1 MKQHITPEQLQ
12 ELSEEQKER
21 LREWWFKHIKVGDVF
36 IVDGKMKSSYLSRL
50 RQQNTLNVVAEV
62 KRKYFGVGSI
72 YKDYTLMKIGEVL
85 KDGDV
90 TIGPNPLLS
99 IGQCIELLEEK
110 YPNGIS
116 FHSDWGDCSEV
127 WIVLVQDTQGDD
139 PPDSFIDRI
148 TITRDHELIDALW
161 QAVKEVL

>member
-1 MKQHITPEQLQ
+1 MKQTITVKQLQ
-12 ELSEEQKER
+12 ELTEEQKER
-21 LREWWFKHIKVGDVF
+21 LREWWVVREGDRFFAKGKWEDIAGESAPGCVESYDF
-36 IVDGKMKSSYLSRL
+36 DGESWDK
-50 RQQNTLNVVAEV
+50 
-62 KRKYFGVGSI
+62 
-72 YKDYTLMKIGEVL
+72 KDCL
-85 KDGDV
+85 
-90 TIGPNPLLS
+90 PLLS
-99 IGQCIELLEEK
+99 VGQCIELLEEK

>member
-1 MKQHITPEQLQ
+1 MKQHIAPEQLQ

-21 LREWWFKHIKVGDVF
+21 LRRWWVVREGDRFFAKGKWEDIAGESALGCVESYDF
-36 IVDGKMKSSYLSRL
+36 DGESWDK
-50 RQQNTLNVVAEV
+50 
-62 KRKYFGVGSI
+62 
-72 YKDYTLMKIGEVL
+72 KDCL
-85 KDGDV
+85 
-90 TIGPNPLLS
+90 PLLS
-99 IGQCIELLEEK
+99 VGQCIELLEEK

>member
-1 MKQHITPEQLQ
+1 MEQRITPEDLQ
-12 ELSEEQKER
+12 ELTDEQRER
-21 LREWWFKHIKVGDVF
+21 LREWWVVREGDRFFAKGKWEDIAGESAPGCVESYDF
-36 IVDGKMKSSYLSRL
+36 DGESWDK
-50 RQQNTLNVVAEV
+50 
-62 KRKYFGVGSI
+62 
-72 YKDYTLMKIGEVL
+72 KDCL
-85 KDGDV
+85 
-90 TIGPNPLLS
+90 PLLS
-99 IGQCIELLEEK
+99 VGQCIELLEEK

>member
-21 LREWWFKHIKVGDVF
+21 LRRWWVVREGDRFFAKGKWEDIAGESAPGCVESYDF
-36 IVDGKMKSSYLSRL
+36 DGESWDK
-50 RQQNTLNVVAEV
+50 
-62 KRKYFGVGSI
+62 
-72 YKDYTLMKIGEVL
+72 KDCL
-85 KDGDV
+85 
-90 TIGPNPLLS
+90 PLLS
-99 IGQCIELLEEK
+99 VGQCIELLEEK